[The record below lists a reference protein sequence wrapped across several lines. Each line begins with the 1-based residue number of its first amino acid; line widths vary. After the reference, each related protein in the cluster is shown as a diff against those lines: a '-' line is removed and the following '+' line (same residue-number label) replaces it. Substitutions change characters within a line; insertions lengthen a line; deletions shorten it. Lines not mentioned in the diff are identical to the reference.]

1 MISDPVAVMAALVG
15 VAAFFFWLEKVSGW
29 RLFNYLV
36 PLIWIYA
43 VPVLLRNFGV
53 LPDESPAYDLLG
65 DVGLPLVI
73 VLLLLKVDVGAAVR
87 IMGRGVAVMLLGTA
101 GVVVGAVVGYWA
113 VKGWLAPD
121 AWKGFAALSGSWIGG
136 TGNLAAVAAG
146 VEASPEHYGLA
157 VIADTAMYIWWLPLL
172 LASKALAGR
181 FNRWARVPEERMAR
195 MEEAAAATAVEEE
208 RPVMRHFLYLGLI
221 GLTATWVAVTLAP
234 YVNRWT
240 DDLALSVA
248 RWLTTWWPWL
258 GERAM
263 GMATAEGEVLST
275 STWLM
280 LLVTVIGISLSF
292 TPAKRL
298 PASHDVAMAVLYVF
312 VARMG
317 ATASLEGLAQA
328 PAFLLGAAIWITIHG
343 LFCLGGAWLL
353 KVDIHSAAIA
363 SAANIG
369 GAASAPVVAAHH
381 RESLVPVSIL
391 MALIGYA
398 LGNPVGLLLVAPLC
412 SWVAGL

>member
-29 RLFNYLV
+29 RVFNYLV

-53 LPDESPAYDLLG
+53 LPAESAAYDLLG
-65 DVGLPLVI
+65 RVGLPFVI

-87 IMGRGVAVMLLGTA
+87 IMGKGVVVMLLGTA
-101 GVVVGAVVGYWA
+101 GVVVGAAVGYGA
-113 VKGWLAPD
+113 VKQWLAPD

-146 VEASPEHYGLA
+146 VEAPPEQFGLA

-172 LASKALAGR
+172 LASKALAPR
-181 FNRWARVPEERMAR
+181 FNRWARVSEERVAR
-195 MEEAAAATAVEEE
+195 MDEAAAAAHVEEE
-208 RPVMRHFLYLGLI
+208 RPAMRHFLYLALI
-221 GLTATWVAVTLAP
+221 GLAGTWAAYEIAAFLPVSDVF
-234 YVNRWT
+234 
-240 DDLALSVA
+240 
-248 RWLTTWWPWL
+248 
-258 GERAM
+258 
-263 GMATAEGEVLST
+263 ST
-275 STWLM
+275 STWVV
-280 LLVTVIGISLSF
+280 LLVTVFGIALSF
-292 TPAKRL
+292 TGAKRL

-343 LFCLGGAWLL
+343 LFCLAGAWLL
-353 KVDIHSAAIA
+353 KVDVHSAAIA

-398 LGNPVGLLLVAPLC
+398 LGNPVGLLVVAPLL